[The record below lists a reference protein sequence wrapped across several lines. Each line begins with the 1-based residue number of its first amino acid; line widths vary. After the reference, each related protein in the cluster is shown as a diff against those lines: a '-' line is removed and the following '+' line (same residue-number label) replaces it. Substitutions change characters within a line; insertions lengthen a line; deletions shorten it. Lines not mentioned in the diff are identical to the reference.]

1 MSIESDQ
8 LQFLAELI
16 EESKFFAGADD
27 LSIECKHKEIGDT
40 FFDDI
45 VIDGRNYSYT
55 NKHSYNGELERKRY
69 AKRFTKLALYL
80 SLSDYLHIDLP
91 WGALTGIRPV
101 KFAYGEGKN
110 WRQVMKNQMR
120 VSDKKLEMVG
130 QIIENQTGCRQ
141 TAADN
146 YDLFIGIPF
155 CPTRCSY
162 CSFVSNIISKEKR
175 LEEYVDALC
184 REITAAKLMIKN
196 LRSVYIGGGTPVSL
210 SAELLEKILAAVGNV
225 NCEYTVE
232 AGRPDCIDEN
242 VLSLLQ
248 KYGVTRICVNPQTF
262 NDKTLEIIGRK
273 HTAAD
278 IREKYAMAKKFG
290 FDINMDLIAGLPQES
305 FSEFKYSVDEAVAL
319 SPDDITVHT
328 LSLKKGSKLKESIER
343 LDAGEIEKMIDYAYD
358 SLTAEGYKPYYTYR
372 QKYMAGNLENTGYA
386 KSGKVCIYNVDVM
399 EETADNIAC
408 GANAV
413 SKKLFDG
420 GERIERFGAPKD
432 IATYI
437 AKIDEIISEKNKLFS
452 NKR

>member
-1 MSIESDQ
+1 
-8 LQFLAELI
+8 
-16 EESKFFAGADD
+16 
-27 LSIECKHKEIGDT
+27 
-40 FFDDI
+40 
-45 VIDGRNYSYT
+45 
-55 NKHSYNGELERKRY
+55 
-69 AKRFTKLALYL
+69 
-80 SLSDYLHIDLP
+80 
-91 WGALTGIRPV
+91 
-101 KFAYGEGKN
+101 
-110 WRQVMKNQMR
+110 MKNQMR

-146 YDLFIGIPF
+146 CDLFIGIPF

-242 VLSLLQ
+242 VLSLLK

-319 SPDDITVHT
+319 YPDDITVHT